1 MKHTLSVPSPIGK
14 LWLQEEDG
22 ALVRVS
28 FQPDAASQTEE
39 ETPLLGQAKQQLAEY
54 FAGQRQAFDLPLRMQ
69 GTPFQQKV
77 WAALRAKLSSPG
89 CWSAGTGAADWALVW
104 PTWASG
110 TACPCRRCSKRRPPR
125 RTMRPSPGPPR
136 K

>member
-77 WAALRAKLSSPG
+77 WAALRKSP
-89 CWSAGTGAADWALVW
+89 TGRPEATDRLRRRWAIQKPAARWGW
-104 PTWASG
+104 PT
-110 TACPCRRCSKRRPPR
+110 TA
-125 RTMRPSPGPPR
+125 TPSPSSCPATGSSAQTAR
-136 K
+136 

>member
-69 GTPFQQKV
+69 GTPFQQGGQSKSRPRGGDGQQPQPHRHHR
-77 WAALRAKLSSPG
+77 ALPPG
-89 CWSAGTGAADWALVW
+89 HRRKRLADRICRGA
-104 PTWASG
+104 
-110 TACPCRRCSKRRPPR
+110 
-125 RTMRPSPGPPR
+125 
-136 K
+136 